1 MAACWAAMFFQ
12 CTVQDCPVK
21 TYDIQFE
28 RVKGMR
34 NAHGLIYLQL
44 DATVAPKAPTNEGEP
59 CSVLT
64 LSEEQARVVMAAIK
78 SQLLE
83 LDKRKAKSR
92 RG

>member
-1 MAACWAAMFFQ
+1 M
-12 CTVQDCPVK
+12 K

-44 DATVAPKAPTNEGEP
+44 DATVSPKTAATEGEP
-59 CSVLT
+59 CSLLT

-78 SQLLE
+78 SQLVE